1 LGVHLSFSLIDQV
14 EESLLKLTRD
24 VDQEYAL
31 RRIDNGR
38 LRIGLTDSSTFS
50 PFRFR
55 QNPDVYLY
63 VDQFESVDEILAAC
77 ILSSYVPG
85 LTGPLLE
92 MSLRSNEAA
101 SRASRHLFKMLK
113 RGVVKS
119 SSSGHPV
126 QQLHREDSQFWD
138 GGLINM
144 FPVIDADTCL
154 VTPLSGNFANP
165 SISPSTTSRKSFVT
179 VDDQVQLQI
188 SMENAHALRCVT
200 LSSEDHVLESW
211 FEQGH
216 NDALQFLTKN
226 SGLSVYSVASST
238 STDAVA

>member
-38 LRIGLTDSSTFS
+38 LRIGLADSGTF
-50 PFRFR
+50 PRFR
-55 QNPDVYLY
+55 RNPNAYLY
-63 VDQFESVDEILAAC
+63 VDQFESVDEILSAC

-85 LTGPLLE
+85 VTGPLLE

-101 SRASRHLFKMLK
+101 SRASHHLRNMLK
-113 RGVVKS
+113 RGVVK
-119 SSSGHPV
+119 SSGHPV

-138 GGLINM
+138 GGLVNT

-154 VTPLSGNFANP
+154 VTPFSGNFANP
-165 SISPSTTSRKSFVT
+165 SISPSTTSGGFRRKSFVT
-179 VDDQVQLQI
+179 VDDHVQLQI
-188 SMENAHALRCVT
+188 SMENAHAIRCIT

-226 SGLSVYSVASST
+226 SRLSVYSVASST